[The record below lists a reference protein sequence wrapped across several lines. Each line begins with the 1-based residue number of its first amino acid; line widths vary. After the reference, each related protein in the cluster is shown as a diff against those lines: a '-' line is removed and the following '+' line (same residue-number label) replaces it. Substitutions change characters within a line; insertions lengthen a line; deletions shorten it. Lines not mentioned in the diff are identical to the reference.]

1 MDEIDQIRQ
10 KRMELLKKKVE
21 ALDYPAAP
29 ILVTDATFDSL
40 VSQYPLIL
48 VDCWAQWCGPCRML
62 SPIMDELAAELQG
75 KVVFAKLNVDENKST
90 ASRFAISSIPAML
103 VFKNGTLV
111 EQIVGAVPKQNI
123 MGKLQPFM

>member
-10 KRMELLKKKVE
+10 KRMELLKKKLE